1 MKDLYVS
8 ERQGVAMAAEDRR
21 HRYYYSPGSEA
32 MDLSAVPRI
41 DYPPEEKPRK
51 VPRKQPRRAKRK
63 NLVYLAAMVA
73 VTGIIFVFCV
83 QYLTIRGKMAGMS
96 GDVAAMQEELD
107 ELTIMNDE
115 LEAEINTN
123 IDYNKIYDKATG
135 DYGMVYPSKGQI
147 RTYNAEGEGYIR
159 KYQDI
164 P

>member
-1 MKDLYVS
+1 
-8 ERQGVAMAAEDRR
+8 MAVDDNK
-21 HRYYYSPGSEA
+21 HRAYYSPGSEA
-32 MDLSAVPRI
+32 RDLSVAPRI
-41 DYPPEEKPRK
+41 DYPPEEEPEKRK
-51 VPRKQPRRAKRK
+51 VRRQQPRRAKRR
-63 NLVYLAAMVA
+63 NLIYLAAMIA
-73 VTGIIFVFCV
+73 VTGVIFFFSV
-83 QYLTIRGKMAGMS
+83 QYLTIRGQTASMSADMAR
-96 GDVAAMQEELD
+96 VREELN

-123 IDYNKIYDKATG
+123 IDYNKIYDTATK